1 MGFNSKVLF
10 LSIVLSAL
18 LLGSCGGISMIS
30 RGSSKD
36 YYSKDF
42 LDQVSL
48 IKEDFKFGRTDLAMS
63 KLKGMNDQMLLPAE
77 AAMKRNLMGV
87 ILFGKEDFE
96 QAVYNFNLALSTSRL
111 DPALNS
117 QIQLNLASTYYKM
130 GLLDKTMSVLL
141 LCDFK
146 QLNDEEATKF
156 HKLKHKTAKEMGQE
170 RVALESLVWLLKG
183 KSTLTELKSESYFES
198 LQSEFYKLSNSE
210 RLRFIEKFDGDDI
223 FLIGYLAYLEAEKL
237 YYQGEKGNAKDL
249 LSWMKDKFEKYQEL
263 EILANNFTARIE
275 NFAKMNHYNIGV
287 ILPLSGEK
295 ANFGKRAML
304 GIDNA
309 FRTFFK
315 SIGMNK
321 PYQIFIEDSS
331 GSAAVGAHRVKEL
344 VEKHHVSAIIGGL
357 FSDEAQKE
365 YLEARKNGVFFVSL
379 SQIFLPKNRKD
390 HLLVEVPGSI
400 ESLVSKLFDEK
411 MLNHFG
417 KRAAIIY
424 PQSERGQ
431 SYVDEFWR
439 LAKENGVSVKGAYSF
454 DKESTDHRKTVQKL
468 LGLKFKRERQE
479 EFDLFNEIYS
489 LEKSSSIR
497 RIQVLKPQVDFDWV
511 FIPSFPR
518 EALQIV
524 PSFSYYDA
532 FNVNVIGDPS
542 WRSKTLSEESYK
554 LGHLSFIGDDITTI
568 PDEFNQKFFDLYG
581 KRPLLVEIRAHDSL
595 KIIYSLLKDGQYGS
609 RDELDVVIRGKE
621 TLQGISG
628 SWQLKDGVWMKNLVP
643 LQMRRGKVEPLV
655 LQNKAMLED
664 QNLEVKNENAEK
676 ENGETKK

>member
-1 MGFNSKVLF
+1 MSSSSKLIILTLF
-10 LSIVLSAL
+10 MAFL
-18 LLGSCGGISMIS
+18 LNSCGGISMIS

-42 LDQVSL
+42 LEQVAHV
-48 IKEDFKFGRTDLAMS
+48 KEDFKFGRTDIAMS
-63 KLKGMNDQMLLPAE
+63 KLKGMNDQLLLPAE
-77 AAMKRNLMGV
+77 AALKRNLMGV
-87 ILFGKEDFE
+87 IFFGKEDFE

-130 GLLDKTMSVLL
+130 ALLDKAMSVLL

-146 QLNDEEATKF
+146 QLNEEEGMKF
-156 HKLKHKTAKEMGQE
+156 HKLKHKVAKEMGQE
-170 RVALESLVWLLKG
+170 RVAMESLVWLLKS
-183 KSTLTELKSESYFES
+183 KSNLTELKSESYFES
-198 LQSEFYKLSNSE
+198 LQSEFYKLSNTE
-210 RLRFIEKFDGDDI
+210 RLRFIEKFDDEDI

-249 LSWMKDKFEKYQEL
+249 LNWMRDKFDKYQEL
-263 EILANNFTARIE
+263 EILADNFMARIE
-275 NFAKMNHYNIGV
+275 NFAKMSHYNIGI

-295 ANFGKRAML
+295 ASFGKRAML

-315 SIGMNK
+315 SLGVK
-321 PYQIFIEDSS
+321 EPYQIFIEDSA

-344 VEKHHVSAIIGGL
+344 VEKHQVSAIVGGL

-424 PQSERGQ
+424 PESERGQ

-439 LAKENGVSVKGAYSF
+439 LSKENGVSVSGAYSF

-489 LEKSSSIR
+489 LEKSTSIR

-532 FNVNVIGDPS
+532 FNISVIGDPS
-542 WRSKTLSEESYK
+542 WRSKALSEESYK
-554 LGHLSFIGDDITTI
+554 LGQLSFIGDDIATI
-568 PDEFNQKFFDLYG
+568 PEQFNQSFMDVYG

-595 KIIYSLLKDGQYGS
+595 KIVYSLLKGGNFGS
-609 RDELDVVIRGKE
+609 RDELDGVIRSRAVLE
-621 TLQGISG
+621 GISG
-628 SWQLKDGVWMKNLVP
+628 SWHLKDGVWMKNLVP

-655 LQNKAMLED
+655 LQNKSLND
-664 QNLEVKNENAEK
+664 SQNLEVKNDAQMQET
-676 ENGETKK
+676 GEAKK